1 MEILSKLINQ
11 AGSINQAGW
20 TFNQVLTFEQAS
32 IIKQGGNFINLKCQ
46 KRNLN
51 THGFIHFTGTSR
63 IAWLLGILKTHAI
76 QICVNQVM

>member
-11 AGSINQAGW
+11 VGFNNQAGW

-32 IIKQGGNFINLKCQ
+32 IIKQGENFINLKCR
-46 KRNLN
+46 KGISN
-51 THGFIHFTGTSR
+51 THGFIHFLGTSR
-63 IAWLLGILKTHAI
+63 IAWFLGILKIRAI

>member
-11 AGSINQAGW
+11 AGSNNQAGW

-46 KRNLN
+46 KKGFLILMDLFILQGLLEQ
-51 THGFIHFTGTSR
+51 HGSWGF
-63 IAWLLGILKTHAI
+63 
-76 QICVNQVM
+76 

>member
-1 MEILSKLINQ
+1 MLCTLVSLIIKQ
-11 AGSINQAGW
+11 AVIIEQGGNFIKINNSTGFNNQAGW

-51 THGFIHFTGTSR
+51 AHGFIHFTGTSR
-63 IAWLLGILKTHAI
+63 IA
-76 QICVNQVM
+76 